1 MGKYLKHAELRDLTD
16 SWEAEEI
23 SYSKMVEEVNR
34 IVGEKVGNSNK
45 PKPVL
50 TDPIYQKLFNHL
62 NNEHGLVLL
71 QNEMQEIIRIVEND
85 NISKPKWH
93 YPPEMP
99 PSEKGFELSSIDVI
113 AEVEGYYN
121 GRIFI
126 TDNVLRWR
134 GIEPKIDKTQNPIT

>member
-1 MGKYLKHAELRDLTD
+1 MGKYIKHAELRDLTD
-16 SWEAEEI
+16 LWEAEEI

-34 IVGEKVGNSNK
+34 IVGERVG
-45 PKPVL
+45 
-50 TDPIYQKLFNHL
+50 L